1 MWLKSC
7 VAFGFLG
14 RLGDS
19 PQLAGF
25 FLSRSF
31 SNIRLMMIP
40 RSSIWGRREGPRFL
54 RPSSLKIH
62 EDSFKTFVS
71 TLCLPICF
79 SVGILFILS
88 TTKCVS
94 ALPKE
99 AFFILKTVQ
108 YPALFYWMLFQ
119 KTNSNLWCLLPK
131 CCLALLAL
139 LFDVILIASSTFT
152 VW

>member
-7 VAFGFLG
+7 VAFGFLS
-14 RLGDS
+14 RLGHS
-19 PQLAGF
+19 PQLADF

-31 SNIRLMMIP
+31 SNIWLVMIL

-54 RPSSLKIH
+54 RPSSLKFH
-62 EDSFKTFVS
+62 E

-79 SVGILFILS
+79 RVGILLILS

-131 CCLALLAL
+131 CCLAVLAL